1 MPIGWGDSYTL
12 KRNKWFLYTKY
23 SKGERRKKKTQFLL
37 FSINTKKIFSAL
49 YLSRASCG
57 KNPVGPC
64 RSMTGNDDDDDGW
77 WSRAHFLLFS
87 FIFLFFCFVFLLP
100 LRRIYIGAVYNPW
113 WKTLSGL
120 GISIDEPL
128 EYNQHNNGYSTRI
141 THLSL
146 NVLNIFFFF
155 FFFFFG
161 KFE

>member
-1 MPIGWGDSYTL
+1 
-12 KRNKWFLYTKY
+12 
-23 SKGERRKKKTQFLL
+23 
-37 FSINTKKIFSAL
+37 
-49 YLSRASCG
+49 
-57 KNPVGPC
+57 
-64 RSMTGNDDDDDGW
+64 MTGNDDDDDDDGW

-87 FIFLFFCFVFLLP
+87 YFLFCFPSSFTKNIYRFC
-100 LRRIYIGAVYNPW
+100 IQPW

-146 NVLNIFFFF
+146 NVLKIFFFF